1 MGEEGWWRGES
12 VRGRG
17 GMVEGRECDRGR
29 RDGEGRECVC
39 VYEREVK

>member
-1 MGEEGWWRGES
+1 MVEGVS

-17 GMVEGRECDRGR
+17 GMVEEREC
-29 RDGEGRECVC
+29 ERESVC